1 MRGSLG
7 DSARINH
14 ILDAIVEIETYISG
28 VSFEDFSDNSMM
40 VYACIKQ
47 LEIIGEAANHL
58 SVSITSKYQD
68 IEWKQIVGLR
78 NVLVHEYFGVDV
90 NVVWDVILYDLPNF
104 KTSILTIKDEI

>member
-1 MRGSLG
+1 MRGNLG

-28 VSFEDFSDNSMM
+28 ASFEDFSDNSMM

-47 LEIIGEAANHL
+47 LEIIGEAVNHL
-58 SVSITSKYQD
+58 SISITSEYQD

-90 NVVWDVILYDLPNF
+90 NVVWDVIHYDLPHF